1 MIDTYAEHTY
11 RVLMGERDDAR
22 LNATYWRNKYEAK
35 CNPQTV
41 NLDTVSDFTFSV
53 EGGTFIGDVQMLKWL
68 VEHHSREYWAHMAKR
83 NEEGAR

>member
-1 MIDTYAEHTY
+1 MLGKGN
-11 RVLMGERDDAR
+11 RMMMVR
-22 LNATYWRNKYEAK
+22 LDRGQDGCTVPLYTSPPAQPA
-35 CNPQTV
+35 QTL
-41 NLDTVSDFTFSV
+41 NLDTALGFTFSV

>member
-1 MIDTYAEHTY
+1 MTTYAEHTY
-11 RVLMGERDDAR
+11 RVLMGERDEAR
-22 LNATYWRNKYEAK
+22 LNTIYWRNKYEAK

-41 NLDTVSDFTFSV
+41 NLDTASGFTFSV

-68 VEHHSREYWAHMAKR
+68 VEHHSRDYWAHMAKR